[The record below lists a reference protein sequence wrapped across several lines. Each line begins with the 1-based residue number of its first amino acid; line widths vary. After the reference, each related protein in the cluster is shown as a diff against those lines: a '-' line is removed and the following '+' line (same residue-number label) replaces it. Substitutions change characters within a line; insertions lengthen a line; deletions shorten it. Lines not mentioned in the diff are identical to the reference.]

1 MWAAMAHLADVC
13 RSSLAAYIHC
23 HNGKAPGSLVDEN
36 KRSQVSYMLSRS
48 DRESHC
54 LGLAAA
60 LSGPLHRSED
70 RYTQD

>member
-13 RSSLAAYIHC
+13 RSSLAAYTHC

-36 KRSQVSYMLSRS
+36 KRSQVSCMLSRS

-60 LSGPLHRSED
+60 RSGPLHRSED